1 MNLNVIIG
9 AVLAILIVLIS
20 IFFIIPIISK
30 SLEPAKPISVEVT
43 LNNKC
48 TVTDDAFMIIT
59 NPNNLKA
66 YFNNGKA
73 RLRIMSNWKI
83 RLEANDKYPDFIYD
97 GEEYKVKKKMELI
110 ADCGTSKRLRSVFGA
125 FREQFN

>member
-73 RLRIMSNWKI
+73 RLRIMSN
-83 RLEANDKYPDFIYD
+83 
-97 GEEYKVKKKMELI
+97 
-110 ADCGTSKRLRSVFGA
+110 
-125 FREQFN
+125 